1 MSFLNPSILIALSA
15 VSIPILIHL
24 LNLRK
29 LRKVEFSTLMFLK
42 EIQKSKMRRI
52 KLKQI
57 LLLLLRIFT
66 IIFLV
71 LSFARP
77 VYEGY
82 AGNSDARA
90 RSTVLI
96 FIDDS
101 FSMNAR
107 DNRGLYLDHAKES
120 VKKILESHKESDE
133 MYLIP
138 SSKITF
144 KEKLILFDNF
154 KEILDSLNKLKY
166 SLKPASISE
175 MLNLSNEMLGDSK
188 NPVKEIFIISDF
200 QKNNFN
206 MRTVAS
212 EEFINVKDNSVNTYL
227 IDIGGREV
235 NNLSIDS
242 FAVVSKILEK
252 DKDIKIKINLNNYS
266 QYNVTNKTINL
277 YVGNE
282 LKGEKAVDVSSF
294 GKKEID
300 FIFNPAKTG
309 SVTGYLELV
318 RGEFADDEIIQDNK
332 YYFTV
337 YIPERFNISFIEEN
351 SFDFN
356 FINLAFKTASEFLTD
371 SIQRKSG
378 LFNISYEKNITDK
391 IFGSNVVFISNKKS
405 FTDNEANIL
414 KDFISNGGGV
424 FMFLGSNIDI
434 YNYNNTILNKLNS
447 LKIDKLNTDKEV
459 NSNLRFD
466 KVDFEHPVLSEVFR
480 NKNLNLTSDKFNI
493 ETPKINSYY
502 DLLISGNAN
511 PVITLSNSKPFL
523 VETKISKGKII
534 ISSVPATNDLS
545 DFPLKTI
552 FVPLIIRSVYYL
564 GNNFEYQKEYIVGNQ
579 NLIAVRGLKNI
590 SLITTPSKIKSE
602 LKIAFTDSVENFL
615 LLPYSELTSEAGEYI
630 LEDTL
635 GSKYNFSMNV
645 NPLES
650 NPSKMNKEEL
660 KKYFN
665 DIGIEKIKIMEN
677 KDDINITINESR
689 SGIGLWKY
697 FLIGALLFLAA
708 ELWLSKKL
716 ENS

>member
-1 MSFLNPSILIALSA
+1 MTFLNPAILIALSA
-15 VSIPILIHL
+15 ISIPILIHL

-29 LRKVEFSTLMFLK
+29 IRKVEFSTLMFLK

-66 IIFLV
+66 ILFLV

-82 AGNSDARA
+82 AGDSDASE

-107 DNRGLYLDHAKES
+107 DNKGLYLDHAKES

-133 MYLIP
+133 IYLIP
-138 SSKITF
+138 SSKIAF
-144 KEKLILFDNF
+144 KEKKILFDSY
-154 KEILDSLNKLKY
+154 KEIFDSLNTMKY
-166 SLKPASISE
+166 SLRPSSISAI
-175 MLNLSNEMLGDSK
+175 LNLSNELLADSK
-188 NPVKEIFIISDF
+188 NKIKEIFIISDF

-206 MRTVAS
+206 MKLVAS
-212 EEFINVKDNSVNTYL
+212 EEFINIKDNSVNTYI
-227 IDIGGREV
+227 IDIGDREV

-266 QYNVTNKTINL
+266 QYNVSNKTINL
-277 YVGNE
+277 YIGDE
-282 LKGEKAVDVSSF
+282 LKGEKSIDVSSF
-294 GKKEID
+294 GKKEIE

-309 SVTGYLELV
+309 SVSGYLELV
-318 RGEFADDEIIQDNK
+318 SSEFAEDELLQDNK
-332 YYFTV
+332 YFFTI
-337 YIPERFNISFIEEN
+337 YIPEKFNITFIEDN
-351 SFDFN
+351 ASDFN
-356 FINLAFKTASEFLTD
+356 FISLAFKTASEFLTD

-378 LFNISYEKNITDK
+378 LFNINYEKDINES

-405 FTDNEANIL
+405 FAENEANIL
-414 KDFISNGGGV
+414 KDFISKGGGV
-424 FMFLGSNIDI
+424 FMFLGNNIDI
-434 YNYNNTILNKLNS
+434 NNYNNTILNKLNS
-447 LKIDKLNTDKEV
+447 LKIDRLNIDTDI

-466 KVDFEHPVLSEVFR
+466 KVDFEHPMLSEIFR
-480 NKNLNLTSDKFNI
+480 NKNLNLTSDKFRI
-493 ETPKINSYY
+493 ETPRINSYF

-511 PVITLSNSKPFL
+511 PIITLSNNKPFL
-523 VETKISKGKII
+523 IETKFSKGKII

-545 DFPLKTI
+545 DFPYKTI

-564 GNNFEYQKEYIVGNQ
+564 GNTFDYQKEYIVGNQ
-579 NLIAVRGLKNI
+579 NLTAVRGLKNI
-590 SLITTPSKIKSE
+590 SIITPPSKIKSE
-602 LKIAFTDSVENFL
+602 LKIALTDSVENFL
-615 LLPYSELTSEAGEYI
+615 LLPYSELTSEAGEYVV
-630 LEDTL
+630 EDML
-635 GSKYNFSMNV
+635 GSKYIFSLNV
-645 NPLES
+645 NPIES
-650 NPSKMNKEEL
+650 NPSEMNKEEL
-660 KKYFN
+660 KKYFT
-665 DIGIEKIKIMEN
+665 DIGIENIKIMEN
-677 KDDINITINESR
+677 KDDINISINESR

-697 FLIGALLFLAA
+697 FLIAALLFLAA

>member
-1 MSFLNPSILIALSA
+1 
-15 VSIPILIHL
+15 
-24 LNLRK
+24 
-29 LRKVEFSTLMFLK
+29 
-42 EIQKSKMRRI
+42 
-52 KLKQI
+52 
-57 LLLLLRIFT
+57 
-66 IIFLV
+66 V

-82 AGNSDARA
+82 AGDPDASA

-107 DNRGLYLDHAKES
+107 DNNGLYLDNAKES

-133 MYLIP
+133 IYLIP
-138 SSKITF
+138 ASKIAL
-144 KEKLILFDNF
+144 KEKKILFDSY
-154 KEILDSLNKLKY
+154 KEIFDSLNSLKY

-175 MLNLSNEMLGDSK
+175 ILNLSNELLGYSK

-206 MRTVAS
+206 LRTVAS

-242 FAVVSKILEK
+242 FSVVSKILEK
-252 DKDIKIKINLNNYS
+252 DKDIKIKISLNNFS
-266 QYNVTNKTINL
+266 QYNVSNKTINL

-294 GKKEID
+294 GKKEIE
-300 FIFNPAKTG
+300 FVFNPEKSGT
-309 SVTGYLELV
+309 VTGYLELA
-318 RGEFADDEIIQDNK
+318 GSEFAEDEIIQDNK
-332 YYFTV
+332 YYFTFH
-337 YIPERFNISFIEEN
+337 IPEKFNISFIEDN
-351 SFDFN
+351 PSDFN

-378 LFNISYEKNITDK
+378 LFNISYEKNINEN
-391 IFGSNVVFISNKKS
+391 IFGSDVVFISNKKF

-424 FMFLGSNIDI
+424 FMFLGNNIDI
-434 YNYNNTILNKLNS
+434 SNYNNTILNKLNS
-447 LKIDKLNTDKEV
+447 LKINQLNIDKEI
-459 NSNLRFD
+459 NSNLKFD
-466 KVDFEHPVLSEVFR
+466 MVDFEHPVMSEIFR
-480 NKNLNLTSDKFNI
+480 NKNLNLTSDKFRI
-493 ETPKINSYY
+493 ETPRINSYY

-511 PVITLSNSKPFL
+511 PVITLSNNKPFL
-523 VETKISKGKII
+523 VETKFSKGKII
-534 ISSVPATNDLS
+534 ISSVSAANDLS

-564 GNNFEYQKEYIVGNQ
+564 GNNFEYQKEYVVGNQ
-579 NLIAVRGLKNI
+579 NLITVRALKNI
-590 SLITTPSKIKSE
+590 SSITTPSGMESE
-602 LKIAFTDSVENFL
+602 LKIDLTDLDENIL
-615 LLPYSELTSEAGEYI
+615 LLPYSGLTSQAGEYVV
-630 LEDTL
+630 EDTL

-645 NPLES
+645 DPLES
-650 NPSKMNKEEL
+650 NPSQMNKEEL
-660 KKYFN
+660 KKYFK
-665 DIGIEKIKIMEN
+665 DIGIEKIKITES